1 MSIAVSGQAPALRR
15 QWVFGVG
22 YTPLSLEAA
31 LDRIA
36 ARPVGAPFAYVV
48 TPNAQHV
55 VVLNR
60 EAARLGPVYH
70 DSAWLC
76 LCDSQVVRRLAGQAG
91 TPLPLCAGSDLTVA
105 LFGRALAP
113 GDVLA
118 VVGCE
123 DEVLDKLRAAFPAQR
138 FLHLNPPMGYEHDEA
153 AVLACIHFVEQ
164 NPARYVFMATGTPRS
179 ELLAARIAAR
189 GLAVGTGLCIGSSLH
204 FLTGARQRAPRW
216 ICEMGLEWLFRLVQE
231 PRRLW
236 RRVVFDSLP
245 LFRYAAP
252 ALLARLLGRRPVAAA
267 RAKG

>member
-1 MSIAVSGQAPALRR
+1 MSSAVTGQAPMLPR

-22 YTPLSLEAA
+22 YTPLGLEAA
-31 LDRIA
+31 LDSIA
-36 ARPVGAPFAYVV
+36 ARPAAAPFAYVV

-76 LCDSQVVRRLAGQAG
+76 LCDSQVVRRLAALAG

-123 DEVLDKLRAAFPAQR
+123 DEVLDQLRAAYPAQR
-138 FLHLNPPMGYEHDEA
+138 FLHHNPPMGFEHDEA
-153 AVLACIHFVEQ
+153 AVMACIQFVER
-164 NPARYVFMATGTPRS
+164 NPARYVFLATGSPRS

-189 GLAVGTGLCIGSSLH
+189 GLALGTGLCIGSSLH

-216 ICEMGLEWLFRLVQE
+216 MCELGLEWLFRLVQE

-252 ALLARLLGRRPVAAA
+252 ALLARALGRKRAVAE
-267 RAKG
+267 G

>member
-1 MSIAVSGQAPALRR
+1 MSVALSGPLPRR
-15 QWVFGVG
+15 KWVFGVG
-22 YTPLSLEAA
+22 YTPLDLDAA
-31 LDRIA
+31 LARIA
-36 ARPVGAPFAYVV
+36 ARPAGSPFAYVV

-76 LCDSQVVRRLAGQAG
+76 LCDSQVVRRLAGLAG

-105 LFGRALAP
+105 MFARALAP
-113 GDVLA
+113 GDALTVI
-118 VVGCE
+118 GCE
-123 DEVLDKLRAAFPAQR
+123 ADVVASLRAAYPAQR
-138 FLHLNPPMGYEHDEA
+138 FQHHNPPMGYEHDEA
-153 AVLACIHFVEQ
+153 AVMACIRFVEQ
-164 NPARYVFMATGTPRS
+164 HPARYVFFATGSPRS

-216 ICEMGLEWLFRLVQE
+216 VCELGLEWLFRLMQE

-252 ALLARLLGRRPVAAA
+252 ALLARALGRRPA
-267 RAKG
+267 GEG